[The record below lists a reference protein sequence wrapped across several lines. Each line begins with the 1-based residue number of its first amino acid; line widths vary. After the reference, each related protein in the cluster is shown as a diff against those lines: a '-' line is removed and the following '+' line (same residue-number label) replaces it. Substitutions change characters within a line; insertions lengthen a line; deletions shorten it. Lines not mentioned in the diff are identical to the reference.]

1 MSCTGI
7 AKYFPHFQSAGQQF
21 CAVPRYFCFGTFCP
35 KVKARSISTGPQPMG
50 FPRKPSE
57 AGCVGRGARKR
68 VQFSPQGGNGIERT
82 LRRRGFGEAPQQAF
96 LQSAGLQKKQVW
108 LHLPCLPLVR
118 TPETPRKNGGSAVSY
133 APSVSLAFCIP
144 SAVVSMIVNS
154 FSSIVFSILSM
165 CWRQSLSS
173 FCLSG

>member
-1 MSCTGI
+1 MSCTDI
-7 AKYFPHFQSAGQQF
+7 AKYFPHFPICRGTVF
-21 CAVPRYFCFGTFCP
+21 AVPRHFYFGTFCP
-35 KVKARSISTGPQPMG
+35 KVKERSVSTGPQ
-50 FPRKPSE
+50 
-57 AGCVGRGARKR
+57 
-68 VQFSPQGGNGIERT
+68 T
-82 LRRRGFGEAPQQAF
+82 TGFGETPQQAF
-96 LQSAGLQKKQVW
+96 WQVFFRRPAQKSWVCSHSNCLPKTQVW

-144 SAVVSMIVNS
+144 SAVASMIVNS